1 MCKRPWFESRQLHFL
16 ILILLYY
23 STWNANRP
31 TRHMGLSASVELVVR
46 CPSSHWHCA
55 TLIRFFNNNNNNIC
69 FPSPLNGELTGSS
82 WHLHYRLYM
91 QYANKGSGDVIP
103 WGSNIIIV
111 VVVVVAAAAAAAVTI
126 SSTTSIFRI
135 SFPLTL

>member
-1 MCKRPWFESRQLHFL
+1 VCKRPWFESRQLHFF

-46 CPSSHWHCA
+46 CPSSHRHCT

-91 QYANKGSGDVIP
+91 QYAKKGSGDVIP
-103 WGSNIIIV
+103 WGSNIIKV
-111 VVVVVAAAAAAAVTI
+111 AAAVTV